1 MIRMVLLPALSP
13 VTVEMMEVMVDP
25 VVETV
30 DWAEAV
36 AVVPLSPETAA
47 MAEIM
52 QQDLAVTR

>member
-30 DWAEAV
+30 DRAEAV

>member
-1 MIRMVLLPALSP
+1 MVLLPALSP

-30 DWAEAV
+30 DRAEAV

-47 MAEIM
+47 M
-52 QQDLAVTR
+52 R